1 MSDAHA
7 YTPGLHL
14 LADFY
19 GVDEVVLSD
28 GVLLQSALKEA
39 ATASG
44 ATVIASHFHHFGPQM
59 GVTGVLLLRES
70 HISIHTWP
78 ETGLAVI
85 DIFMCGHAQP
95 KHALAALQQKL
106 QPARIVQQ
114 SIKRGSP

>member
-7 YTPGLHL
+7 YTPGLHV

-19 GVDEVVLSD
+19 GVDEVALSD
-28 GVLLQSALKEA
+28 GILLQTALREA
-39 ATASG
+39 ATAAG
-44 ATVIASHFHHFGPQM
+44 ASVIASHFHHFGPQM

-95 KHALAALQQKL
+95 KHALTALQHSL
-106 QPARIVQQ
+106 RPTRVVQQ
-114 SIKRGSP
+114 SIKRGAP